1 MMKTFLSIGSGP
13 GIGFA
18 TAERFAKEGFH
29 VVLSARTAEKT
40 SALVE
45 KLKAKGYS
53 AEAKTVDAGN
63 PASVTALVSAV
74 EKQQGA
80 IDVLH
85 YNAAFIRQATIA
97 TQPVESFNS
106 DLAVNIG
113 GSLAATQAAAPGMI
127 KHGSGTVFLTGGG
140 FALSPHPDYLSIS
153 IGKAGIRAQALALFE
168 SLKEQGIHIASV
180 TVATFVN
187 PDSKEATDIGEEFW
201 KLYSQP
207 KDTWT
212 AEVIYPQS

>member
-1 MMKTFLSIGSGP
+1 MKTFLSIGSGP

-40 SALVE
+40 KRLVDQ
-45 KLKAKGYS
+45 LTAKGYS

-63 PASVTALVSAV
+63 PASVSNLVAAV
-74 EKQQGA
+74 EKQHGA
-80 IDVLH
+80 IEVLH
-85 YNAAFIRQATIA
+85 YNAAFVRQATIA
-97 TQPVESFNS
+97 SQPIESFNT

-113 GSLAATQAAAPGMI
+113 GSLAATQAVAQAMV
-127 KHGSGTVFLTGGG
+127 KNGSGTVLLTGGG

-153 IGKAGIRAQALALFE
+153 IGKAGIRAQALALFDA
-168 SLKEQGIHIASV
+168 LKEQGIHIASV
-180 TVATFVN
+180 TVGTFVN
-187 PDSKEATDIGEEFW
+187 PDSKEATDIGEAFW

-207 KDTWT
+207 KSAWT
-212 AEVIYPQS
+212 AEVMYPQN

>member
-113 GSLAATQAAAPGMI
+113 GSLAATQA
-127 KHGSGTVFLTGGG
+127 S
-140 FALSPHPDYLSIS
+140 Y
-153 IGKAGIRAQALALFE
+153 GKNTRGETAQ
-168 SLKEQGIHIASV
+168 
-180 TVATFVN
+180 
-187 PDSKEATDIGEEFW
+187 
-201 KLYSQP
+201 
-207 KDTWT
+207 
-212 AEVIYPQS
+212 

>member
-1 MMKTFLSIGSGP
+1 MKTFLSIGSGP

-40 SALVE
+40 RGLVDQ
-45 KLKAKGYS
+45 LTAKGYS

-63 PASVTALVSAV
+63 PASVSDLVAAI
-74 EKQQGA
+74 EKQHGA
-80 IDVLH
+80 IEVLH
-85 YNAAFIRQATIA
+85 YNAAFVRQATFA
-97 TQPVESFNS
+97 SQPIESFNT

-113 GSLAATQAAAPGMI
+113 GSLAATQAAAPAMI
-127 KHGSGTVFLTGGG
+127 KHGSGTVLLTGGG

-153 IGKAGIRAQALALFE
+153 IGKAGIRAQALALFDV
-168 SLKEQGIHIASV
+168 LKEQGIHIASV

-207 KDTWT
+207 KDAWT
-212 AEVIYPQS
+212 AEVVYPQN

>member
-1 MMKTFLSIGSGP
+1 MKTFLSIGSGP

-40 SALVE
+40 KGLVDQ
-45 KLKAKGYS
+45 LTAKGYS

-63 PASVTALVSAV
+63 PASVSDLVAAV
-74 EKQQGA
+74 EKQHGA
-80 IDVLH
+80 IEVLH
-85 YNAAFIRQATIA
+85 YNAAFVRQATIA
-97 TQPVESFNS
+97 SQPVESFNT

-113 GSLAATQAAAPGMI
+113 GSLAATQAVAPAMI
-127 KHGSGTVFLTGGG
+127 KNGSGTVLLTGGG

-153 IGKAGIRAQALALFE
+153 IGKAGIRAQALALFDA
-168 SLKEQGIHIASV
+168 LKEQGIHIASV

-207 KDTWT
+207 KGAWT
-212 AEVIYPQS
+212 AEVVYPQN